1 MAGARRRLRCTTLVS
16 RSALQPYVAP
26 LLRTLAT
33 DRSAL
38 LQLRRGALHLLQV
51 VLLGTRTA
59 LLDQYARMEPVRQP
73 LPSRAQK
80 FCGLAV

>member
-1 MAGARRRLRCTTLVS
+1 MAPSLAACRRCGARVLW

-51 VLLGTRTA
+51 VVLGSHTV
-59 LLDQYARMEPVRQP
+59 LINQWAR
-73 LPSRAQK
+73 L
-80 FCGLAV
+80 